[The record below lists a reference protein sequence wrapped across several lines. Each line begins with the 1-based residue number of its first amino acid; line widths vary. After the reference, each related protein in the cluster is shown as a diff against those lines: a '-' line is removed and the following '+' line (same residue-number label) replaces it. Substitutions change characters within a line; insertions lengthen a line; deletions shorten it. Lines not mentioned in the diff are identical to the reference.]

1 MNEDS
6 DVKSLD
12 NVTRP
17 VRFILFWGIP
27 LAGLL
32 GANFITVMPILRASV
47 DIIAF
52 AWLGIAC
59 LFNALQCNRVHCW
72 FTGPWL
78 VLVAIGLFAYE
89 FLDIRPAG
97 ISFPDIINMGSVIAV
112 ILWFIPELIFG
123 KYFAIRNKG

>member
-6 DVKSLD
+6 EVKSRD
-12 NVTRP
+12 NSTRP
-17 VRFILFWGIP
+17 IRFIFFWGIP
-27 LAGLL
+27 FAGLL
-32 GANFITVMPILRASV
+32 GASFITAMPMLRASIY
-47 DIIAF
+47 IIAF

-89 FLDIRPAG
+89 FLDIRPDG
-97 ISFPDIINMGSVIAV
+97 ISFPGAANGAIVIAAV
-112 ILWFIPELIFG
+112 LRFAPELIFG
-123 KYFAIRNKG
+123 KYFVTYRKS